1 MNNLQRVLR
10 NLLLVALL
18 LTGLFGGTAQAQHPV
33 VYGVFFYS
41 PSCGHC
47 HIVINDHWPQIQS
60 EFGDQLRVLFVNVA
74 TGAGNV
80 LMNEARAALGI
91 ESGGVPMLLLGE
103 HVLIGSVDIP
113 GRAPE
118 IIRAGL
124 DNGGIALPDVP
135 GLQALFDQAVA
146 AQAGQT
152 TTEEAAAP
160 VVEELTLAEKL
171 AADPVANALA
181 IVVLVL
187 LVGSLLLVGVAGVR
201 AIQRRDPAP
210 LRPLVRRFALALL
223 ALLAV
228 IGLGLSISL
237 AVGDT
242 SQLSVV
248 LVAVAVLAIFLI
260 AGGVILLRAAGSRPL
275 PVWLLPL
282 LALAGLIVAAYL
294 AYVEVTL
301 ADAVC
306 GLVGNCNT
314 VQQSEYARILNIPIG
329 VLGVLGYV
337 LIFGLWVASRGK
349 SRWTR
354 WALLLVTAGGVAFS
368 AYLTFLEPFVIGATC
383 VWCLTSAVVMLMLF
397 WVALAQALPAPATP
411 SDGRTR
417 GFA

>member
-1 MNNLQRVLR
+1 MNNLKRVFR
-10 NLLLVALL
+10 ILLLVALL
-18 LTGLFGGTAQAQHPV
+18 TGVFGGTVQGQQPI

-47 HIVINDHWPQIQS
+47 HIVINDHWPQIQT
-60 EFGDQLRVLFVNVA
+60 EFGDQLRVLFVNVQ

-80 LMNEARAALGI
+80 LMNDARAALGI
-91 ESGGVPMLLLGE
+91 ESGSVPMLLLGE

-118 IIRAGL
+118 IIRTGL

-135 GLQALFDQAVA
+135 GLQALYDQAVA
-146 AQAGQT
+146 AQDAQT
-152 TTEEAAAP
+152 TTQEAAAP
-160 VVEELTLAEKL
+160 VVEELTLSEKL

-181 IVVLVL
+181 IAVLVL
-187 LVGSLLLVGVAGVR
+187 LVGSLLLVAVAGVR
-201 AIQRRDPAP
+201 ALQRRDPAP

-248 LVAVAVLAIFLI
+248 LMAAAVLAIFLI
-260 AGGVILLRAAGSRPL
+260 AAGVILLRAAGSRPL
-275 PVWLLPL
+275 PAWLLPL

-314 VQQSEYARILNIPIG
+314 VQQSAYARILNIPIG

-337 LIFGLWVASRGK
+337 LIFGLWVASRGQT
-349 SRWTR
+349 RWTR

>member
-1 MNNLQRVLR
+1 MKRTVH
-10 NLLLVALL
+10 LLIVAALL
-18 LTGLFGGTAQAQHPV
+18 LIALAGGTMQAQQPV

-47 HIVINDHWPQIQS
+47 HIVINDHWPQIQA
-60 EFGDQLRVLFVNVA
+60 EFGDQLRVLFVNVQ
-74 TGAGNV
+74 TGGGNA

-118 IIRAGL
+118 IIRTGL

-135 GLQALFDQAVA
+135 GLQALYDQAVA
-146 AQAGQT
+146 AEAVQAG
-152 TTEEAAAP
+152 EPEAAAP

-171 AADPVANALA
+171 AADPVANTLA
-181 IVVLVL
+181 IAVLVL
-187 LVGSLLLVGVAGVR
+187 LVGSLLLVGIAGIR
-201 AIQRRDPAP
+201 ALQRRDPAP
-210 LRPLVRRFALALL
+210 LRPLVQRFALALL

-248 LVAVAVLAIFLI
+248 LVAVAVLAIFLF

-397 WVALAQALPAPATP
+397 WVALAQALPTPATP